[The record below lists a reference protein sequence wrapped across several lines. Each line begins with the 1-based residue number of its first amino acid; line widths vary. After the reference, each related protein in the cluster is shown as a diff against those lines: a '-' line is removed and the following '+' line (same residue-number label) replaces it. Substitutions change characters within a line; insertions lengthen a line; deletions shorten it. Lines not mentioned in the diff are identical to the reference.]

1 MFYLVHPYR
10 WLWVALFSA
19 AGLLAAAHAFETFGH
34 LPPCELCLH
43 QREVYWT
50 AAGVALAT
58 IMLGRFMAREQL
70 ARFGCIVLALV
81 FLGEAGLAAY
91 HAGVE
96 WKWWPGPAA
105 CTGRGTGHVS
115 LSDLKAF
122 ATGARYNVVRC
133 DEAAWRFLGLSMAGW
148 NVLIALK
155 LAILSAVSS
164 RRPV

>member
-1 MFYLVHPYR
+1 MFYLVHPRR
-10 WLWVALFSA
+10 WLYTALISA
-19 AGLLAAAHAFETFGH
+19 LGLLAAAHAFETFGH
-34 LPPCELCLH
+34 LAPCELCLG
-43 QREVYWT
+43 QRDVYWT
-50 AAGVALAT
+50 AAGVALAAVIAQRLVPPDRIVRLACT
-58 IMLGRFMAREQL
+58 VLGV
-70 ARFGCIVLALV
+70 I

-105 CTGRGTGHVS
+105 CTGAGVAHVS

-122 ATGARYNVVRC
+122 TSGARYNVVRC

-155 LAILSAVSS
+155 LSILSLVSS
-164 RRPV
+164 RR